1 MCFAQLGSNT
11 CPSIKRVVSV
21 ICGCQY
27 QSPSGTGVGRILLL
41 YSCSWC
47 FHKLLLKTY
56 QNVLVVGTQ
65 TDFKGFLLKFHIGGR
80 NPPTY
85 PPSPFSLTHSL
96 PLTHPFLSHSLPPS
110 FSFLSHSLPLSLP
123 PSPFSRMGGK
133 KGRESRLCSLSKL
146 SIVHVAVAKNAGIY
160 HVTAG
165 RRVDLPKGQ
174 PIKTPPFI

>member
-85 PPSPFSLTHSL
+85 PPTHSL
-96 PLTHPFLSHSLPPS
+96 TPTH
-110 FSFLSHSLPLSLP
+110 SLP
-123 PSPFSRMGGK
+123 PSPFSLTP
-133 KGRESRLCSLSKL
+133 SLPPSLLLLSLSL
-146 SIVHVAVAKNAGIY
+146 PPSLPPRSPGWV
-160 HVTAG
+160 G
-165 RRVDLPKGQ
+165 RRAESPDYAHFPSFVLFMLQ
-174 PIKTPPFI
+174 